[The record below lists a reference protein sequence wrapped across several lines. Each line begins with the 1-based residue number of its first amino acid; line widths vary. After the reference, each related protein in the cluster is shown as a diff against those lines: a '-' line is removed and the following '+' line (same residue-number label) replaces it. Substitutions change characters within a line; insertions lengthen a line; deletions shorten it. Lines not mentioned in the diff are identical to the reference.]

1 MNKELYSLDFA
12 KLGLESELQEI
23 LSQLLNHIEVLTT
36 ELNQVKEE
44 RQSLRDEIAR
54 LKGGKGKPDIKAN
67 RTDNE
72 EEDGADDEEEDKKKA
87 KKRKHGSG
95 KNSKNHKPRNERITL
110 DREETVSLDRSELP
124 DDVKVQG

>member
-12 KLGLESELQEI
+12 KLGLEPELQQI
-23 LSQLLNHIEVLTT
+23 LSQMLNHIEVLTT

-72 EEDGADDEEEDKKKA
+72 EEDGADDEEKGKEKKA
-87 KKRKHGSG
+87 WFW
-95 KNSKNHKPRNERITL
+95 
-110 DREETVSLDRSELP
+110 
-124 DDVKVQG
+124 